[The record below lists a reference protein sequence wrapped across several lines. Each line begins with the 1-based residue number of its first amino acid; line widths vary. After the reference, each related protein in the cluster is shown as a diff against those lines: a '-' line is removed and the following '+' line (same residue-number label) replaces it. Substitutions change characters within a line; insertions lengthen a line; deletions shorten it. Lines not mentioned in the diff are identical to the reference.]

1 MDKTTVDWHGSW
13 IALVTPFDADGAIDE
28 AAFRLNV
35 EQCIEGGV
43 NGLLVS
49 GCTGEFWS
57 LSADERARLYKLC
70 VEVAAGRV
78 PVIGGTMAIR
88 TEDVVALT
96 QAAKAAGCS
105 GAMITPPYF
114 VRPSWDDI
122 VAHYE
127 AVSDAVDIPILL
139 YNIPA
144 ANVNPL
150 LPELVDRL
158 ADVGNVVAIKESSN
172 DFNNF
177 YRTLV
182 LAGDRIRV
190 FPPGYVCGAVAL
202 ELGAAGYFQTF
213 SNYWGPESNGV
224 YTAFLSGDRAEAQ
237 RILDLEIAAREIISG
252 GGRHNGYVG
261 VKAAMNL
268 FGRPGGFPRL
278 PLRPIGEP
286 DLSEIRDG
294 LARLGAQR
302 PTPIARVAE

>member
-1 MDKTTVDWHGSW
+1 MDKTSVDWHGSW
-13 IALVTPFDADGAIDE
+13 IALVTPFGADGAIDE

-49 GCTGEFWS
+49 GCTGEFWA
-57 LSADERARLYKLC
+57 LSADERVHLYKLC
-70 VEVAAGRV
+70 VEVAASRV

-88 TEDVVALT
+88 TEDTIALT
-96 QAAKAAGCS
+96 RAAKEAGCS
-105 GAMITPPYF
+105 GAMIMPPYF
-114 VRPSWDDI
+114 VRPSSEDI
-122 VAHYE
+122 VAHYQ

-139 YNIPA
+139 YNIPS

-177 YRTLV
+177 YKTLV

-190 FPPGYVCGAVAL
+190 FPPGYVCGAMAM

-213 SNYWGPESNGV
+213 SNYWGPDSNGI
-224 YTAFLSGDRAEAQ
+224 YTAYLRRDEAEAR
-237 RILDLEIAAREIISG
+237 RILDLEIAAREVLSG
-252 GGRHNGYVG
+252 QGKHNGYAAI
-261 VKAAMNL
+261 KAAMNL
-268 FGRPGGFPRL
+268 FGRPGGYPRL

-286 DLSEIRDG
+286 DLSEMRDG
-294 LARLGAQR
+294 LARLGAR
-302 PTPIARVAE
+302 PPAAVARVAE